1 MTRVAMDKVLG
12 YAISGFI
19 AGFGVWILVAG
30 LSSGVPALWAC
41 AALLPI
47 AIGLCSAFGNI

>member
-1 MTRVAMDKVLG
+1 MEKVLA

-19 AGFGVWILVAG
+19 VCFGVWILVAA
-30 LSSGVPALWAC
+30 LSSSAPALWSC

-47 AIGLCSAFGNI
+47 AIGLWSAFGHI